1 MSDQLSSSRVFV
13 FVMALFFINFL
24 EMGVLKSF
32 SVLVDDLVIQLNTNL
47 GTIGLIVGIY
57 HGFTYALGMSSLQS
71 MIFIYQCID
80 KEAHNAYNCLIGCL
94 PLNQIIVELYIQ
106 KGATNMGLF
115 KIVLLFQKVPC
126 SLSCNPNGGQLSFS
140 FSLKVYYC
148 LLFIL
153 SNL

>member
-1 MSDQLSSSRVFV
+1 MSDQLSSSRFFV

-80 KEAHNAYNCLIGCL
+80 KEAHNA
-94 PLNQIIVELYIQ
+94 
-106 KGATNMGLF
+106 
-115 KIVLLFQKVPC
+115 
-126 SLSCNPNGGQLSFS
+126 
-140 FSLKVYYC
+140 
-148 LLFIL
+148 
-153 SNL
+153 